1 MIVPVRSYN
10 PYQIFVSQVEA
21 TLPTNIRIRCES
33 LIMTDTL
40 ASCTKVSLH
49 SVALNDRDF
58 YVTNSLEYHD
68 SCVFSRLQKRTEK
81 PDVWTDLNKIRCNMK
96 REKGKISRL
105 YLGWYSQNF
114 WRSFLHGVHYIERC
128 ISLLFLQLWQDCHQ
142 DILWIPTLV
151 KKRSYLKILWSGGMT
166 RSQPAPWGA

>member
-1 MIVPVRSYN
+1 MMIVPVRSYN

-81 PDVWTDLNKIRCNMK
+81 PDV
-96 REKGKISRL
+96 
-105 YLGWYSQNF
+105 
-114 WRSFLHGVHYIERC
+114 
-128 ISLLFLQLWQDCHQ
+128 
-142 DILWIPTLV
+142 
-151 KKRSYLKILWSGGMT
+151 
-166 RSQPAPWGA
+166 